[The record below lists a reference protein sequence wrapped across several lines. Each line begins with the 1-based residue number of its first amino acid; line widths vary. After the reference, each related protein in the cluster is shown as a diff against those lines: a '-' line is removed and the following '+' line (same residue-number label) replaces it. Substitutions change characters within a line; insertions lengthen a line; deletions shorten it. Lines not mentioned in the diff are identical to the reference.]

1 MKGFDN
7 CDKCGKT
14 LYFEERHIT
23 VTRNEEYASEELAQ
37 MPEDGKSSE
46 FEEWGCEIIESE
58 LILTLCKTCGEKFN
72 SLVLDFI
79 LKSSQLGVKPNVN

>member
-1 MKGFDN
+1 MKEFEN

-14 LYFEERHIT
+14 IYFEERHIT
-23 VTRNEEYASEELAQ
+23 VTRNEEYASKELAQ
-37 MPEDGKSSE
+37 IPEDDINSNA
-46 FEEWGCEIIESE
+46 EEWGYEIIESE
-58 LILTLCKTCGEKFN
+58 LILTLCKSCGDNFN